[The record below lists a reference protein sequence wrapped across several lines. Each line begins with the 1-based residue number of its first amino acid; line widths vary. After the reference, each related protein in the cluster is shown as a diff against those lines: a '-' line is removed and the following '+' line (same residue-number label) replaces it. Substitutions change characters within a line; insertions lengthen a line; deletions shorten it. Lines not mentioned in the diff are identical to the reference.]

1 MDSLALDP
9 ATWDITTDAYGNLAT
24 VGDATPGD
32 YSGGAYRMAQDVA
45 CRCMSW
51 LGEVYYDTTQGIR
64 YDQVLGL
71 APNLVLV
78 QALYVNEALKVA
90 PVAQA
95 VANLTY
101 AAGAQRRVTGQLVVS
116 DGSVTTGVVQL

>member
-1 MDSLALDP
+1 MDSMALDT
-9 ATWDITTDAYGNLAT
+9 ATWDLAVDSYGNWAT
-24 VGDATPGD
+24 VGDATPGN
-32 YSGGAYRMAQDVA
+32 STGAGYRLAQDVA

-51 LGEVYYDTTQGIR
+51 LGEVYYDATQGIR

-78 QALYVNEALKVA
+78 QSLYVNEALKVA

-116 DGSVTTGVVQL
+116 DGSVTSGVVQI

>member
-24 VGDATPGD
+24 VGDATPGN
-32 YSGGAYRMAQDVA
+32 YSGDAYRMAQDVA

-95 VANLTY
+95 VANLNY

>member
-1 MDSLALDP
+1 MALDT
-9 ATWDITTDAYGNLAT
+9 ATWDLAVDPYGNLAT

-32 YSGGAYRMAQDVA
+32 LTGPGYRMAQDVA

-78 QALYVNEALKVA
+78 QSLYVNEALKVA

-116 DGSVTTGVVQL
+116 DGSVTTGVVQV

>member
-1 MDSLALDP
+1 MDSMALDT
-9 ATWDITTDAYGNLAT
+9 ATWDVTTDAYGNWAT
-24 VGDATPGD
+24 VGDATPGELT
-32 YSGGAYRMAQDVA
+32 GPGYRLAQDVA

-78 QALYVNEALKVA
+78 QSLYVNEALKVK

-101 AAGAQRRVTGQLVVS
+101 AAGAQRRITGQLAVS
-116 DGSVTTGVVQL
+116 DGNATSGVVQI

>member
-1 MDSLALDP
+1 MALTP
-9 ATWDITTDAYGNLAT
+9 STWDISTDAYGNWAT

-32 YSGGAYRMAQDVA
+32 NTGAGYRMAQDVA

-51 LGEVYYDTTQGIR
+51 LGEVYYDATQGIR

-78 QALYVNEALKVA
+78 QSLYVNEALKVK

-116 DGSVTTGVVQL
+116 DGSVTTGVVQV

>member
-1 MDSLALDP
+1 MDSLALTP
-9 ATWDITTDAYGNLAT
+9 STWDLDIDAYGNLAT

-32 YSGGAYRMAQDVA
+32 STGSAYRMAQDVA
-45 CRCMSW
+45 CRCLSW

-95 VANLTY
+95 VANFAY
-101 AAGAQRRVTGQLVVS
+101 AGGAQRRVTGPLVIS

>member
-1 MDSLALDP
+1 MDSLALTT
-9 ATWDITTDAYGNLAT
+9 ATWDLDVDAYGNLAT

-32 YSGGAYRMAQDVA
+32 YSGSAYRMAQDVA

-78 QALYVNEALKVA
+78 QALYVNEALKVT

-101 AAGAQRRVTGQLVVS
+101 AAGAQRRVTGQLVIS